1 MTVKDILKEK
11 LNIDVTV
18 SEGAWHKNYEEKY
31 GLSITDTKSG
41 CGSMILSGYKN
52 TQPSRFS
59 AFLEIIIPEL
69 IENGVGAL
77 ITTIGQYH
85 PDLMTMVEDNGFEK
99 VSEYNNYR
107 HGENGNYKQYLYIK
121 RL

>member
-1 MTVKDILKEK
+1 MNIKDILKEK

-18 SEGAWHKNYEEKY
+18 SKGGWHTNYEEKY

-41 CGSMILSGYKN
+41 CGSMIISGYRN
-52 TQPSRFS
+52 TQPSKFS

-85 PDLMTMVEDNGFEK
+85 PDLMTMVENNGFEK

-107 HGENGNYKQYLYIK
+107 HGSNGDYKQYLYIK
-121 RL
+121 KL

>member
-1 MTVKDILKEK
+1 MNVKDVLKEK
-11 LNIDVTV
+11 LNIDVTI
-18 SEGAWHKNYEEKY
+18 SAGAWHTNYEEKY

-69 IENGVGAL
+69 IENGDCVNKVPDEGICINNESKNQILKLKSKRFLLGETQAL
-77 ITTIGQYH
+77 DNIKEEDY
-85 PDLMTMVEDNGFEK
+85 VE
-99 VSEYNNYR
+99 
-107 HGENGNYKQYLYIK
+107 
-121 RL
+121 